1 MSGMAT
7 EISSPTSDAAPT
19 AGLPHVSSPK
29 PLSNRVGSIDAYRG
43 LVMLLMMAEV
53 LELRKVANAVPDS
66 SLWQTLAFHQTH
78 AEWLGCSLHDLIQ
91 PSFSFLVGVALP
103 FSLLRRASEGQ
114 SAWWRTLHAFWRALV
129 LVLLGVFLRSI
140 GKGQTYWTFE
150 DTLTQIGLGYGFL
163 YVLANRSTLVQWSAL
178 VVLLV
183 GYWALFAWYPL
194 PDSDFKLAAV
204 GNPAAVT
211 QFDGFAGH
219 WSKNTNAAW
228 AFDTWF
234 LNLFPRENPFKF
246 NEGGYCT
253 LSFIPTLATMILGL
267 LAGGVLAR
275 RSTSFQGS
283 ALERTAGEAPPR
295 DPVGKTLPIAVG
307 RTAEPCEQRIPRQSL
322 GTSGAVV
329 WLAAAGVLSLAAGW
343 LLGALGICPVVKRI
357 WTPSWVLFSGGWCFL
372 FLAAFYLVMD
382 VWGFRKWA
390 FVLVVVG
397 MNSIAAYLIAHLF
410 VGFINKALPRH
421 LGASVFQAAGPAY
434 EPFLLGLGVLI
445 VEWLILYW
453 MYRRKIFLRI

>member
-1 MSGMAT
+1 MAT
-7 EISSPTSDAAPT
+7 EKATSL
-19 AGLPHVSSPK
+19 G
-29 PLSNRVGSIDAYRG
+29 NRVGSIDAYRG
-43 LVMLLMMAEV
+43 FVMLLMMAEV

-91 PSFSFLVGVALP
+91 PGFSFLVGVALP
-103 FSLLRRASEGQ
+103 FSLIRRTGEGQ
-114 SAWWRTLHAFWRALV
+114 SLLRRSLHAFWRALV

-140 GKGQTYWTFE
+140 GRGQTYWTFE

-163 YVLANRSTLVQWSAL
+163 YLLANCSRAVQWTAL
-178 VVLLV
+178 AAILV

-194 PDSDFKLAAV
+194 PTGDFKLADV

-211 QFDGFAGH
+211 QFSGFAGH

-228 AFDTWF
+228 AFDTSF
-234 LNLFPRENPFKF
+234 LNLFPREKPFKF
-246 NEGGYCT
+246 NDGGYCT
-253 LSFIPTLATMILGL
+253 LSFIPTLGTMILGL

-275 RSTSFQGS
+275 GRIGIGCVERSADAPASADRDKIGASTSTGAS
-283 ALERTAGEAPPR
+283 ALRLTQPTQLGIVLWLVVAG
-295 DPVGKTLPIAVG
+295 AVG
-307 RTAEPCEQRIPRQSL
+307 
-322 GTSGAVV
+322 
-329 WLAAAGVLSLAAGW
+329 LAAGW
-343 LLGALGICPVVKRI
+343 ALGASGICPVVKRI

-382 VWGFRKWA
+382 VWGYRKWA

-397 MNSIAAYLIAHLF
+397 MNSIAAYLMAHLF
-410 VGFINKALPRH
+410 VGFIAKALPRH
-421 LGASVFQAAGPAY
+421 FGASIFQAAGPAY
-434 EPFLLGLGVLI
+434 EPFLLGLGILL